1 MIPDG
6 FVNSPPQAA
15 KQVNMF
21 AEATLQ
27 SFKKVKNVF
36 QCYFYLL
43 FFNALNTLHC
53 YQVLETLANLL
64 LVIVMRDRDCMFISF
79 SIYSSTS

>member
-1 MIPDG
+1 LGDCMIPDG

-27 SFKKVKNVF
+27 SFKKVKNV
-36 QCYFYLL
+36 L
-43 FFNALNTLHC
+43 
-53 YQVLETLANLL
+53 
-64 LVIVMRDRDCMFISF
+64 
-79 SIYSSTS
+79 